1 MLRTKG
7 GDENSYKSS
16 DAVNNIDWSVL
27 DEGRIEYETML
38 YYKGLIEMRKAYD
51 IFSDLDVT
59 IEHSEFADG
68 ALAVTI
74 RDNNGGVALVLINPI
89 NTDLTYELNGEWNLI
104 TDRERAGA
112 DVLAVEGGKV
122 SLTAIGVKVYVNNTV
137 IYGERG

>member
-1 MLRTKG
+1 MQ
-7 GDENSYKSS
+7 
-16 DAVNNIDWSVL
+16 
-27 DEGRIEYETML
+27 

-89 NTDLTYELNGEWNLI
+89 NTDLTYELDGEWNLVANG
-104 TDRERAGA
+104 ESAGA
-112 DVLAVEGGKV
+112 EVISRDSGSVTVGGI
-122 SLTAIGVKVYVNNTV
+122 SIRVYVNDAL
-137 IYGERG
+137 IK